1 MDRKIQFASDE
12 YYHLYA
18 RGIEKKEI
26 FRNTSDYWRFLM
38 LLYVANSD
46 KTIHLSD
53 YSLDQLSKIFS
64 LPRNNTLIDIGAY
77 CLMPNHWHLLVKAKS
92 DSGVSL
98 FMRKLLTGYS
108 MFFNKKYDRT
118 GGLFERPFKARH
130 INDDD
135 YLNYLLAY
143 IHLNP
148 IKIKDPDSW
157 SGKRIK
163 NPKLADD
170 FLNNYRFSSYSFYCA
185 EDRPEN
191 PIIQKN
197 IFPESSLKP
206 DDFKELIKNWVNFD
220 Y

>member
-170 FLNNYRFSSYSFYCA
+170 FLNNYRFSS
-185 EDRPEN
+185 
-191 PIIQKN
+191 
-197 IFPESSLKP
+197 
-206 DDFKELIKNWVNFD
+206 
-220 Y
+220 